1 LFNNYNVTTTQIKG
15 SQIQDGSVKSED
27 VDDSLEKEL
36 TKARVTSGDS
46 SPDFLSTKIIAGDNI
61 TLNVIGSSGSIQYLA
76 ISGSAGGGGGG
87 SGDITSVS
95 AGVGLSGGGTSGDVT
110 LYLSNTGSAGQYGST
125 TQVPVFNTDAQG
137 RVTSVVNTS
146 IQIDQSQVTN
156 LVTDLSGKA
165 STTTSIS
172 TGNGL
177 SGGGDLATNRTLS
190 IDDSIVATVSGTS
203 FTGDVNVNSGN
214 LNTTSS
220 TFNLLQSASILN
232 VGTTPSTR
240 IVNIGTADAAQ
251 TVTVGSVFGASSL
264 LLEAGTGNMT
274 LTGSTTTN
282 YTVGGEAGT
291 GTITLGRSTSS
302 NTINIGATG
311 NNGTPIQTVNI
322 ASGAGRNYITIG
334 SLSSTSTGFTILRS
348 GAGGFNISGSG
359 NFTLACAPSATYTF
373 GPTDATGTMT
383 LGRST
388 NSNTINIGSGGNN
401 AANTQT
407 INIGSGTGT
416 SAIMIGSTAG
426 ASALALRAGTGGVT
440 VTGASTFNGNFG
452 VTGSI
457 GSSALTVVSGVLYQA
472 NGVIQ
477 QDSLLVWDSANDRL
491 GIGTSTPARTLH
503 VGPNAGSSFRLGP
516 NSSYVEIGQAN
527 STTYRWSAGGTAS
540 IIEQNT
546 NHFFPPSVILG
557 FQQTNGT
564 LPDIGFSK
572 TSGVT
577 GVLNISGSAPGAIV
591 RFNAT
596 STPTAAGDLGMN
608 TASGRPR
615 SFIDGVVRELA
626 HTSEIAPSTGS
637 YVVMGVDAALP
648 NERILTAG
656 SGITI
661 TDAGAGSTVTISATG
676 GGGGA
681 PTDASYIVLS
691 SNGTLTSERVL
702 TAGTGISISDGGPGG
717 NLTIAATGGGG
728 GGGTSYFSSTTSGS
742 IFTTESTA
750 FVGAESIDSPS
761 DKGSDVFFYVSGSAT
776 TDNSSTSKALFGGDV
791 RISGSLTIGSGS
803 VTITSND
810 IQFGSTSSRIELA
823 GSDLKLVDSSNPSGR
838 TLSNISDLV
847 LIESKYIASN
857 TQSVV
862 FSNLDGNRDR
872 NYYLV
877 GRRINGTGTVTYEVR
892 PNQSN
897 SNLFAVY
904 HIVATNGS
912 TVTHT
917 ASAAYGANFYWGSS
931 LSSGSVGDIE
941 MFFNAESSRNRFFTL
956 KSRYTS
962 VSSLYNNLEV
972 FTRWTSSDNFT
983 SLEIRGSAADSFV
996 SGSEFHLYRLRRG

>member
-1 LFNNYNVTTTQIKG
+1 MTTTQIKG
-15 SQIQDGSVKSED
+15 SQIQDGSIKSED
-27 VDDSLEKEL
+27 VDDSLEKEF
-36 TKARVTSGDS
+36 TKVRVTTGDS
-46 SPDFLSTKIIAGDNI
+46 TPDFLSTKILAGDNI

-76 ISGSAGGGGGG
+76 ISGSAGGGGDGG

-95 AGVGLSGGGTSGDVT
+95 AGVGLAGGGTSGDVS
-110 LYLSNTGSAGQYGST
+110 LYLSNTGSAGQYGSA

-165 STTTSIS
+165 STSTSIS
-172 TGNGL
+172 AGTGL
-177 SGGGDLATNRTLS
+177 SGGGNLTTNRTLS

-203 FTGDVNVNSGN
+203 FTGAISSPGITSTAGLTQSGGNVS
-214 LNTTSS
+214 LAA
-220 TFNLLQSASILN
+220 QSN
-232 VGTTPSTR
+232 GT
-240 IVNIGTADAAQ
+240 VNIGNDSGTTATSILGGTSVILSGAA
-251 TVTVGSVFGASSL
+251 G
-264 LLEAGTGNMT
+264 
-274 LTGSTTTN
+274 TN
-282 YTVGGEAGT
+282 YTVGGETSTGTITIGRSNATNYIEIGNASFTGVGRVQYINIGTNASSWGTALVSIGSISSTSSNTTIAAGST
-291 GTITLGRSTSS
+291 LTLTGSTVTSYIIGGQGQIGTITLGRSTAT
-302 NTINIGATG
+302 NTI
-311 NNGTPIQTVNI
+311 
-322 ASGAGRNYITIG
+322 SIG
-334 SLSSTSTGFTILRS
+334 S
-348 GAGGFNISGSG
+348 A
-359 NFTLACAPSATYTF
+359 
-373 GPTDATGTMT
+373 
-383 LGRST
+383 
-388 NSNTINIGSGGNN
+388 GNN
-401 AANTQT
+401 ASNTQT
-407 INIGSGTGT
+407 INVGSGTGT

-440 VTGASTFNGNFG
+440 VTGASTLNGNVG

-491 GIGTSTPARTLH
+491 GIGTSSPARPLH

-540 IIEQNT
+540 NIEQNT
-546 NHFFPPSVILG
+546 NHFFPPNVVLG

-596 STPTAAGDLGMN
+596 STPTAAGDFGMN
-608 TASGRPR
+608 TVSGRPR

-637 YVVMGVDAALP
+637 YVVMGVDTALP

-702 TAGTGISISDGGPGG
+702 TAGTGISITDDGPGG

-728 GGGTSYFSSTTSGS
+728 GGGGTSYFDSTTVGS
-742 IFTTESTA
+742 IFTSASVVFRGNET
-750 FVGAESIDSPS
+750 IDAPS
-761 DKGSDVFFYVSGSAT
+761 DKGTDVFFYVSGSAT
-776 TDNSSTSKALFGGDV
+776 TDNSSTNKTLFGGDV
-791 RISGSLTIGSGS
+791 RISGSLTVGSGS

-810 IQFGSTSSRIELA
+810 IQFGSSANKLELSGSNLKIYDSRNVGGL
-823 GSDLKLVDSSNPSGR
+823 SLTDLGGL
-838 TLSNISDLV
+838 T
-847 LIESKYIASN
+847 LIESKYISAN
-857 TQSVV
+857 TQTVT
-862 FSNLDGNRDR
+862 FSNLDGNRDVL
-872 NYYLV
+872 YALFI
-877 GRRINGTGTVTYEVR
+877 RRIQGSSSTQHEIRPNGTT
-892 PNQSN
+892 
-897 SNLFAVY
+897 SNLSGYY
-904 HIVATNGS
+904 HIHASIGTHAVGS
-912 TVTHT
+912 YSTQLT
-917 ASAAYGANFYWGSS
+917 YGSPIA
-931 LSSGSVGDIE
+931 SGSQGLVQITFSATTGRPRMFNISHVYDTPSAGATVYGFAKNEIVGKWNDI
-941 MFFNAESSRNRFFTL
+941 T
-956 KSRYTS
+956 T
-962 VSSLYNNLEV
+962 NL
-972 FTRWTSSDNFT
+972 T
-983 SLEIRGSAADSFV
+983 SLEIRGNQTDTFV
-996 SGSEFHLYRLRRG
+996 SGSEFHLYKLRRG